1 MLTYP
6 LIITLLLTCPAF
18 SQNIIIESDYNLNQ
32 LNNDQPLYEM
42 FKFSGEGISL
52 ALSGG
57 GARGLAHIGV
67 LEVFEENDIPIKF
80 IAGTSM
86 GAVIG
91 GLYSAGYSAS
101 ELHSLVKQTNWLDL
115 FSSAPLRSSLLI
127 SAKGRPEKALLKI
140 GIDKF
145 KPVLPRGITS
155 GQKLSNLLT
164 GLCYRA
170 GVRSSISFDLLNP
183 PFRAVATDL
192 VTGKLEIISSGDLAE
207 AMRASMSF
215 PVGFTPVV
223 TEGRLFV
230 DGGLINPVPVELC
243 REIAGGPV
251 VAVNTT
257 APLLPITEI
266 TDAIDMANQSTTV
279 MSLPNLETQLN
290 LADVVITP
298 NLGYHKSFDFKNVD
312 VLIDAGRAAATE
324 LVPLI
329 KRSLGEKF
337 SASGREFAISAVTI
351 EGLRNLPESFFSLNV
366 SHEPN
371 QTDIA
376 IKNNLNQII
385 RSGFVYS
392 ARAELEESSSSYKLK
407 YILQDNPRIKGFAFI
422 GLTKFSPQTILMHLH
437 SRVGEVANFN
447 TFIEDIDTIEKLY
460 AKSGYTL
467 ARVKFPQI
475 DPQSGIVSIV
485 VDEGKIQRVG
495 VSGNDRTRR
504 WIVLRDFHLKTG
516 EVFSASKAQRSLD
529 DLYGTGLFETVKLT
543 AQPCSA
549 GVALTVKVEEKSFD
563 YVRTGIR
570 YDNEYKTAGFVDL
583 VSMNIFGLGNEA
595 YISGQFGE
603 RKRAYQLNIKADRI
617 LKTYLTYRLTI
628 GHSLFK
634 RNYYID
640 HDLTGYV
647 KEVNDGI
654 ELEIGQQYR
663 RLGKLS
669 ATIERSDYSYQE
681 PDNLLTVDRHLIA
694 LSIRSQVDSYNALPF
709 PETGKNHLFELEFA
723 GDVLGGDIIYSK
735 FYTRLEAYYPL
746 PYGLNLHP
754 RGELGFFNRTPP
766 YFKKFFLGGR
776 NSFYGLFEHELGGA
790 KILSG
795 SLEFRKKITDY
806 LFVTGRYDSGKV
818 WNKLESIRFD
828 QLEHSIGGSIMFK
841 SAIGP
846 VGMAYGRTSTG
857 LDAFYIFAGYDY

>member
-1 MLTYP
+1 
-6 LIITLLLTCPAF
+6 
-18 SQNIIIESDYNLNQ
+18 
-32 LNNDQPLYEM
+32 
-42 FKFSGEGISL
+42 
-52 ALSGG
+52 
-57 GARGLAHIGV
+57 
-67 LEVFEENDIPIKF
+67 
-80 IAGTSM
+80 
-86 GAVIG
+86 
-91 GLYSAGYSAS
+91 
-101 ELHSLVKQTNWLDL
+101 
-115 FSSAPLRSSLLI
+115 
-127 SAKGRPEKALLKI
+127 
-140 GIDKF
+140 
-145 KPVLPRGITS
+145 LPRGITS

-164 GLCYRA
+164 DLCYRA

-183 PFRAVATDL
+183 PFRAVTTDL
-192 VTGKLEIISSGDLAE
+192 VTGKLEIISAGDLAE

-266 TDAIDMANQSTTV
+266 TNAIDMANQSTTV

-298 NLGYHKSFDFKNVD
+298 NLGYHKSFDFKN
-312 VLIDAGRAAATE
+312 IETIINAGRAAAAE

-329 KRSLGEKF
+329 KRSLDENH
-337 SASGREFAISAVTI
+337 STSGREFVISDVTI
-351 EGLRNLPESFFSLNV
+351 EGLRNLPESFFSSAV
-366 SHEPN
+366 SYESN

-376 IKNNLNQII
+376 IKSNLNQII

-392 ARAELEESSSSYKLK
+392 AHAELEESSSYKLK

-437 SRVGEVANFN
+437 SQVGEVANYN

-475 DPQSGIVSIV
+475 DPQSGIVSVV
-485 VDEGKIQRVG
+485 VDEGKIQQVG
-495 VSGNDRTRR
+495 VSGNNRTRR
-504 WIVLRDFHLKTG
+504 WLVLRDFNLKPG
-516 EVFSASKAQRSLD
+516 EVFSANKAQRSLD

-543 AQPCSA
+543 AQPCST

-563 YVRTGIR
+563 YLRTGIR

-583 VSMNIFGLGNEA
+583 VSMNVFGLGNEVN
-595 YISGQFGE
+595 ISGQFGE

-628 GHSLFK
+628 SHSLFK

-640 HDLTGYV
+640 HDLASYV
-647 KEVNDGI
+647 KEVNDGV

-669 ATIERSDYSYQE
+669 ATLELSDYSFQE
-681 PDNLLTVDRHLIA
+681 PDNLSSVNRNLIA
-694 LSIRSQVDSYNALPF
+694 LSIRSQVDNYDALPF
-709 PETGKNHLFELEFA
+709 PETGKNHFFELEFA

-735 FYTRLEAYYPL
+735 FYTSLEAYYPL

-776 NSFYGLFEHELGGA
+776 NSFYGLFEHEFGGA
-790 KILSG
+790 KIFSG
-795 SLEFRKKITDY
+795 SLELRKRITDY
-806 LFVTGRYDSGKV
+806 LFITGRYDSGKV

-828 QLEHSIGGSIMFK
+828 QLEHSIGGSIMVK